1 MSART
6 AARLVVLALW
16 LLVVA
21 LDVLLVAPYQLD
33 WYGLAH
39 PLSEGAFL
47 FGEDLAGVAIIFV
60 IPAYATLGAMIVA
73 LRPKNS
79 IGWLC
84 FVPSLLMVAVGWPPG
99 LGNVADLLQ
108 SLAWYL
114 TVPPL
119 PITLMLLIFPDGR
132 LLSRRWWAVVV
143 IAFVGY
149 LITILDVYFPDAYAD
164 VGLPETVGLWASL
177 AALLASSVA
186 VGLRWRRSR
195 AQERR
200 QMKWLAYVV
209 ALTVLAGLG
218 LFVSGY
224 VGGEQSFVTMLFTMA
239 VVFGVA
245 LGIPVAV
252 GVAVLKYRLYD
263 IDVVINRTLVYGSLT
278 ALLAAVYF
286 GGGDYPGHP
295 PRSHRP
301 RETTSTRRS
310 RLHPGN
316 RGPLHP
322 IEASHPVVH
331 RPSLLQEEIRYE
343 EDPGSLLRQAA

>member
-1 MSART
+1 
-6 AARLVVLALW
+6 
-16 LLVVA
+16 
-21 LDVLLVAPYQLD
+21 
-33 WYGLAH
+33 
-39 PLSEGAFL
+39 
-47 FGEDLAGVAIIFV
+47 
-60 IPAYATLGAMIVA
+60 
-73 LRPKNS
+73 
-79 IGWLC
+79 
-84 FVPSLLMVAVGWPPG
+84 
-99 LGNVADLLQ
+99 
-108 SLAWYL
+108 
-114 TVPPL
+114 
-119 PITLMLLIFPDGR
+119 
-132 LLSRRWWAVVV
+132 
-143 IAFVGY
+143 
-149 LITILDVYFPDAYAD
+149 
-164 VGLPETVGLWASL
+164 
-177 AALLASSVA
+177 
-186 VGLRWRRSR
+186 
-195 AQERR
+195 
-200 QMKWLAYVV
+200 MKWLAYVV